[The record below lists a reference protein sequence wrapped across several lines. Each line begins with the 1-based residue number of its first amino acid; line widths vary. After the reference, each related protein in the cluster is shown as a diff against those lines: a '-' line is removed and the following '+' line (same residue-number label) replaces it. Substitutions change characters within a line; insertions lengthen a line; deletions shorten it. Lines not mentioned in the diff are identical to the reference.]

1 MMLDS
6 MRCTKYTDCASCG
19 FYQRHI
25 FKYRT
30 FPKGVLI
37 PQERVLQNTMY
48 FLLKGEVRVNSEEH
62 PDTIFREGQFIL
74 QPVGSKV
81 EFQVLEAAEAILY
94 LFERPQNVCND
105 RYNKSMSMASAGHV
119 GPVVMDI
126 CNPLEVFLGSMRAF
140 LDSDLRC
147 SVFLQSKQ
155 TELLFLLNCYY
166 PIKDLAAFYS
176 TIYRYSKSFQYF
188 ILQNYQNVKDVET
201 FAQLGGYS
209 VPTFR
214 RLFKDTFGEPAYQWM
229 LKRKCQDIHTDLLT
243 TELSI
248 SDICYKYG
256 FESLSNFS
264 HFCRSNFGQS
274 PRAIRAEREETL

>member
-1 MMLDS
+1 MQDQ
-6 MRCTKYTDCASCG
+6 RCTKYTDCASCD
-19 FYQRHI
+19 FYQKQI
-25 FKYRT
+25 FKYRQY
-30 FPKGVLI
+30 PKGMSI

-62 PDTIFREGQFIL
+62 PDTFFREGQFIM
-74 QPVGSKV
+74 QPIGSRV
-81 EFQVLEAAEAILY
+81 EFHILEPVEAILY
-94 LFERPQNVCND
+94 LFERPQNICND
-105 RYNKSMSMASAGHV
+105 RHNKGMSMASGGHI
-119 GPVVMDI
+119 GPVVMDL
-126 CNPLEVFLGSMRAF
+126 CAPMHTFLSGMRAY

-176 TIYRYSKSFQYF
+176 TIYRYNKSFQYF
-188 ILQNYQNVKDVET
+188 ILQNYQQVKDVEA

-209 VPTFR
+209 ISTFR
-214 RLFKDTFGEPAYQWM
+214 RMFKETFGEPAYQWM
-229 LKRKCQDIHTDLLT
+229 LKRKCQDIQTDLLT

-248 SDICYKYG
+248 SDICYKHG

-264 HFCRSNFGQS
+264 HFCRANFGQS
-274 PRAIRAEREETL
+274 PRAIRAERENV

>member
-1 MMLDS
+1 
-6 MRCTKYTDCASCG
+6 
-19 FYQRHI
+19 
-25 FKYRT
+25 
-30 FPKGVLI
+30 VLI
-37 PQERVLQNTMY
+37 PQERILQNTMY

-62 PDTIFREGQFIL
+62 PDTIFREGQCIL

-81 EFQVLEAAEAILY
+81 EFQVLESTEAILY
-94 LFERPQNVCND
+94 LFERPQNICNE
-105 RYNKSMSMASAGHV
+105 RYNKSISMASGGHI
-119 GPVVMDI
+119 GPVVLDI
-126 CNPLEVFLGSMRAF
+126 CSPLNYFLNGMKSF
-140 LDSDLRC
+140 LDNDLRC

-166 PIKDLAAFYS
+166 PIKDLSAFYS

-188 ILQNYQNVKDVET
+188 VLQNYQSVKDVEA

-229 LKRKCQDIHTDLLT
+229 LKRKCQDIHSDLLT

-274 PRAIRAEREETL
+274 PRAIRSEREDA

>member
-1 MMLDS
+1 MLDQI
-6 MRCTKYTDCASCG
+6 RCTKYTDCASCS
-19 FYQRHI
+19 FYQKHI
-25 FKYRT
+25 FKYRSY
-30 FPKGVLI
+30 PKGVLI

-62 PDTIFREGQFIL
+62 PDTIFREGQCIL
-74 QPVGSKV
+74 QPVGSRV
-81 EFQVLEAAEAILY
+81 EFQVLESTEAILY
-94 LFERPQNVCND
+94 LFERPQNICNE

-119 GPVVMDI
+119 GPVVLDI
-126 CNPLEVFLGSMRAF
+126 CYPLNYFLEGMKSF
-140 LDSDLRC
+140 LDNDLRC
-147 SVFLQSKQ
+147 SLFLQSKQ

-166 PIKDLAAFYS
+166 PIKDLSAFYS

-188 ILQNYQNVKDVET
+188 ILQNYQNVKDVEA

-209 VPTFR
+209 IPTFR

-229 LKRKCQDIHTDLLT
+229 LKRKCQDIHSDLLT
-243 TELSI
+243 TDLSI

-274 PRAIRAEREETL
+274 PRAIRSEREESV